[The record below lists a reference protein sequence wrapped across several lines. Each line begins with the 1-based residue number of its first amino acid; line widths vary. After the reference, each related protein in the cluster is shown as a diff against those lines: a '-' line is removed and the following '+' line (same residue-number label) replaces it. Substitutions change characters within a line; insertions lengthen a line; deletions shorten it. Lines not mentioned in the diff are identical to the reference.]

1 MSAKYPQKT
10 QEEIEMEQMA
20 QAELA
25 RLQRQYRIMEEDR
38 ANYAEE
44 TRIILNRQRRQIAAL
59 EREKKQL
66 LMSPE
71 YASLKVARRRAS
83 SCSRLLERQLNK
95 YEEMEERIQEQKE
108 INDEWRLKI
117 QAVEKE
123 IDQLR
128 RKSESEICQRE
139 SLKAAERNESLLKN
153 RLHHVSLNYK
163 CDKFSL
169 LKLTTKASV
178 HLNSIL
184 SSSKFLREEL
194 DHLLLERAQF
204 NIRFEKLAQQLAEG
218 KKLAAELT
226 DAATQAYDQRE
237 EAQSRL
243 QMLKEQE
250 QIDVDRYKADT
261 NVLQRQLDSVAK
273 LFNFLAT
280 KGQKR
285 TTAHL
290 EAQEALRQINQREA
304 MEKLLQAYAASM
316 KEIQEFSNE
325 KDVDKLAA
333 LFTKQEEENFAL
345 FNYVNELNSE
355 LEALEEKV
363 EDARRELEAH
373 QRQQRRQEQQRQDNM
388 TELQNNL
395 EAAKKKSKQAEV
407 ELAVADEELGQ
418 LLKKVHRLFNL
429 VFTDPP
435 PILQLIGGDAVV
447 TSENVCLYLELLQE
461 NATSIREI
469 ALKTAEP
476 DHEEESSTT
485 QSIAARPQKQR
496 ASFPMFKD
504 SSKSAD
510 EK

>member
-1 MSAKYPQKT
+1 MSAGKGPQKT

-38 ANYAEE
+38 AHYAEE
-44 TRIILNRQRRQIAAL
+44 TRILLNRQRRQILAL

-83 SCSRLLERQLNK
+83 SCSRLLERQLDK
-95 YEEMEERIQEQKE
+95 YEEMDERIQEQKE
-108 INDEWRLKI
+108 KNDDLREKI
-117 QAVEKE
+117 RQVEKE
-123 IDQLR
+123 IEHLR
-128 RKSESEICQRE
+128 KKSESDICRKE
-139 SLKAAERNESLLKN
+139 ALKSVERNESLLKN
-153 RLHHVSLNYK
+153 RLHH
-163 CDKFSL
+163 
-169 LKLTTKASV
+169 ASV
-178 HLNSIL
+178 HLNSITADNRT
-184 SSSKFLREEL
+184 LRADL
-194 DHLLLERAQF
+194 NHLLLERAQF
-204 NIRFEKLAQQLAEG
+204 NVRFEKLAQHLVEG
-218 KKLAAELT
+218 KKLASELT

-250 QIDVDRYKADT
+250 QIDVDRFKADM

-304 MEKLLQAYAASM
+304 MEKLLQAYASSL
-316 KEIQEFSNE
+316 KEIQEFCGE
-325 KDVDKLAA
+325 QVVDKLAA

-355 LEALEEKV
+355 LEALEDKV
-363 EDARRELEAH
+363 ETARRQLDAH
-373 QRQQRRQEQQRQDNM
+373 HRMQKRQEQQRQDNLA
-388 TELQNNL
+388 ELQTAL
-395 EAAKKKSKQAEV
+395 EATQRRNKDADAEL
-407 ELAVADEELGQ
+407 ETADEELGQ
-418 LLKKVHRLFNL
+418 LLQKVKRLFNL
-429 VFTDPP
+429 VFSDPP
-435 PILQLIGGDAVV
+435 PILQLIGGDPEVS
-447 TSENVCLYLELLQE
+447 SENVSLYLELLQE
-461 NATSIREI
+461 NAASIRET
-469 ALKTAEP
+469 ALKTFDPEQ
-476 DHEEESSTT
+476 EEESSTT
-485 QSIAARPQKQR
+485 HSIAPKPHKQR

-510 EK
+510 DK

>member
-117 QAVEKE
+117 QTVEKE

-153 RLHHVSLNYK
+153 RLHH
-163 CDKFSL
+163 
-169 LKLTTKASV
+169 ASV

-184 SSSKFLREEL
+184 SGSKFLREEL

-325 KDVDKLAA
+325 QDVDKLAA

-363 EDARRELEAH
+363 EDARREFEAH
-373 QRQQRRQEQQRQDNM
+373 QRQQKRQEQQRQDNM

-395 EAAKKKSKQAEV
+395 EAAKKKSQQAEV

-418 LLKKVHRLFNL
+418 LLKKVHRLFSL

-435 PILQLIGGDAVV
+435 PILQLIG
-447 TSENVCLYLELLQE
+447 T
-461 NATSIREI
+461 
-469 ALKTAEP
+469 
-476 DHEEESSTT
+476 
-485 QSIAARPQKQR
+485 
-496 ASFPMFKD
+496 
-504 SSKSAD
+504 
-510 EK
+510 

>member
-153 RLHHVSLNYK
+153 RLHH
-163 CDKFSL
+163 
-169 LKLTTKASV
+169 ASV

>member
-117 QAVEKE
+117 QTVEKE

-153 RLHHVSLNYK
+153 RLHH
-163 CDKFSL
+163 
-169 LKLTTKASV
+169 ASV

-184 SSSKFLREEL
+184 SGSKFLREEL

-325 KDVDKLAA
+325 QDVDKLAA

-363 EDARRELEAH
+363 EDARREFEAH
-373 QRQQRRQEQQRQDNM
+373 QRQQKRQEQQRQDNM

-395 EAAKKKSKQAEV
+395 EAAKKKSQQAEV

-418 LLKKVHRLFNL
+418 LLKKVHRLFSL